1 MTRRLL
7 YGGFGII
14 ALSFLAVVGLRC
26 AALNAAD
33 ASSGQKSGDIIARL
47 EGRIAAL
54 ESRLAT
60 LEKERAA
67 DGFIIQNQPGPSVVV
82 PRFVEPP
89 VPPKDFDGNWCD
101 TILIDGN
108 GKKAQR

>member
-7 YGGFGII
+7 YGGLGII

-33 ASSGQKSGDIIARL
+33 ASSGQKNGDIIARL

-54 ESRLAT
+54 ESRIAT
-60 LEKERAA
+60 LEKERATG
-67 DGFIIQNQPGPSVVV
+67 GFNIQMQPG
-82 PRFVEPP
+82 RRMI
-89 VPPKDFDGNWCD
+89 VPPIVAPEAPPKNFEGNWCY
-101 TILIDGN
+101 TILIDGSK
-108 GKKAQR
+108 GQVQR

>member
-1 MTRRLL
+1 MLAREDRKMARRLL

-33 ASSGQKSGDIIARL
+33 ASGGQKNGDIIARL

-54 ESRLAT
+54 ESRIAT
-60 LEKERAA
+60 LEKERASG
-67 DGFIIQNQPGPSVVV
+67 GFINIQTQPARAVDRAS
-82 PRFVEPP
+82 PRR
-89 VPPKDFDGNWCD
+89 
-101 TILIDGN
+101 T
-108 GKKAQR
+108 A